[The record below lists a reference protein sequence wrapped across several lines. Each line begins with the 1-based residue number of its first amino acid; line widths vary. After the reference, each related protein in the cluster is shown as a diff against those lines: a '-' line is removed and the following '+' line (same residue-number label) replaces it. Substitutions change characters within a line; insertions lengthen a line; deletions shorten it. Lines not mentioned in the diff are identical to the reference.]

1 MNTPGMR
8 SSSDVLNSS
17 VTPSPLSQYPFPV
30 QDGPLRRGPLRR
42 GSTTSSISSLAPSLA
57 ESHPNAISTL
67 LQPSI
72 IRTGLRPAD
81 AGFKPPTQKDIPPVT
96 LTNIP
101 HVEPKAF
108 HPYLSQV
115 GSLYESFQR
124 AKNEVD
130 GDDTALFH
138 REKKDKGD
146 DWEAIL
152 SKKLQ
157 RPVHSRAESVASSVT
172 SPIEPPTQPKRRSS
186 QQKRHAVTPLSTI
199 PTVYGEE
206 EFHLENP
213 RTFDIVSEHS
223 EIVRDPN
230 AAPSGRKSLATN
242 AILQE
247 KLSWYMDTVELHLI
261 SSISTASKSFFSALG
276 SLRELHDEAEESV
289 VRIQRLRRDLAKLD
303 KDMAMDG
310 LKVVKLKQR
319 RDNVRRLAEAMLQLE
334 DVVNA
339 VRDCEEMVEN
349 GQIDGAM
356 DDVDDIERLIAGY
369 ETKKLFRSRF
379 QKGYQAMDLRRIRA
393 LEGSLNDLGQLRFH
407 VGRGYET
414 RFHNCLLNDMRQH
427 VKNADPKVTLQRWSV
442 AFNRPKPGQRRAPSA
457 FPSYMNMSA
466 DFRTE
471 LERAMQGLTRAKY
484 TTPAVTSFRAA
495 VMREMKAMIRRQ
507 LPSSDEDDNVST
519 ISGSTQGGRGRSQQ
533 EKKSSILARN
543 IRAMDDGDWYDMLQS
558 VYTNASECLRRLS
571 VQVKILL
578 DVTSTMDQSQA
589 DGLKS
594 PPAMNTPG
602 HIRAPSATRPRAQ
615 SIQAEMQQALDL
627 SSLLGE
633 AVDAVQSQVTK
644 VIRVRSQANSE
655 MPMQDFIRFV
665 TLNRLFADECEAI
678 SGRSGQ
684 DLKSVLDSQI
694 RTYISDYGRRQ
705 PQSLVDIMDND
716 KWEAK
721 DFGDAENT
729 LLSRVI
735 DGSTVDVQKWLES
748 TQIWQTQSLEPPTA
762 SRNNTNGEGGDSKE
776 KVRLATVDEQ
786 RYILPA
792 SPIAL
797 LRTVESVEMITVGMP
812 GMGQELAQVLLD
824 CLRQFNSRTLQ
835 LILGAGATRT
845 AGLKNITTKHLALS
859 SQSLSFVIALMPYI
873 REFFRRYLPQNTA
886 NQTMQKFDEVKRSF
900 QEHQNSIHDKLV
912 DIMSGRATMHVKSLK
927 AINWAE
933 TARDDPEGVS
943 KYMETLTKETATL
956 QKVLAKHL
964 DEGVVMSIMGP
975 VFDSYKQ
982 QLEKAYSDSEVR
994 SDAEKRRMIN
1004 DAAHFNSRIS
1014 KLEGSG
1020 NLGEKI
1026 LDLVKAKTINA
1037 TTANGS
1043 SDAKVEGA
1051 EREPATSNEGT
1062 KKG

>member
-8 SSSDVLNSS
+8 SSSDVLNSPATS
-17 VTPSPLSQYPFPV
+17 SPLSQYPFPN
-30 QDGPLRRGPLRR
+30 QDGPSRRGPPRR
-42 GSTTSSISSLAPSLA
+42 GSTASSISSVTPSIA

-67 LQPSI
+67 LQPPI

-96 LTNIP
+96 LTNVP
-101 HVEPKAF
+101 HIEPKAF

-115 GSLYESFQR
+115 GSLYEAFQR
-124 AKNEVD
+124 AKNETD

-138 REKKDKGD
+138 REKKEKGD
-146 DWEAIL
+146 DWEAVL
-152 SKKLQ
+152 SKKLH
-157 RPVHSRAESVASSVT
+157 RPAHSRAGSVASSIT
-172 SPIEPPTQPKRRSS
+172 SPLEPPAQPRRRSS
-186 QQKRHAVTPLSTI
+186 HQRRHAVTPLSTI

-206 EFHLENP
+206 AFHLENP

-247 KLSWYMDTVELHLI
+247 KLSWYMDTVEVHLI

-289 VRIQRLRRDLAKLD
+289 LRIQRLRRDLAKLD
-303 KDMAMDG
+303 KEMAMDG

-319 RDNVRRLAEAMLQLE
+319 RDNVRRLAEAILQLE
-334 DVVNA
+334 DVVTA
-339 VRDCEEMVEN
+339 VREGEEMAEN
-349 GQIDGAM
+349 GQIDGIM
-356 DDVDDIERLIAGY
+356 DHVDDIERLISGN
-369 ETKKLFRSRF
+369 ETRNLYRSHPGKR
-379 QKGYQAMDLRRIRA
+379 YQAIDLRRMNVLKGA
-393 LEGSLNDLGQLRFH
+393 FDDLGQLRSQA
-407 VGRGYET
+407 GRGYET
-414 RFHNCLLNDMRQH
+414 KFHNCLLSDMRRH
-427 VKNADPKVTLQRWSV
+427 VKDADPSVTLQRWGV

-466 DFRTE
+466 DFRHE
-471 LERAMQGLTRAKY
+471 LERAMQGLTRSQY

-507 LPSSDEDDNVST
+507 LPSTDDDDNVST
-519 ISGSTQGGRGRSQQ
+519 ISASTHGGRGRSQQ
-533 EKKSSILARN
+533 QNKSSILARN
-543 IRAMDDGDWYDMLQS
+543 IRAMDDTDWYNMLQS
-558 VYTNASECLRRLS
+558 VYTNVSECLRRLS

-578 DVTSTMDQSQA
+578 DVTSTMDQSA
-589 DGLKS
+589 DGLRS
-594 PPAMNTPG
+594 PPVTSPG
-602 HIRAPSATRPRAQ
+602 HARAQ
-615 SIQAEMQQALDL
+615 SVSRSRAKSIQAEMQQALDL

-633 AVDAVQSQVTK
+633 AVDAVQTQVTK
-644 VIRVRSQANSE
+644 VIRVRAQANSE
-655 MPMQDFIRFV
+655 MPVQDFIRFV
-665 TLNRLFADECEAI
+665 TLNKLFADECEAI

-684 DLKSVLDSQI
+684 DLKGVLDSQI
-694 RTYISDYGRRQ
+694 RNYVSDYGGRQ
-705 PQSLVDIMDND
+705 RQELLDIMDND

-721 DFGDAENT
+721 DFGDGENIILT
-729 LLSRVI
+729 RVV
-735 DGSTVDVQKWLES
+735 DGSTSDAQKWLES
-748 TQIWQTQSLEPPTA
+748 TQIWQSQPSDQPRVNGSEP
-762 SRNNTNGEGGDSKE
+762 NGEGGDLKE

-797 LRTVESVEMITVGMP
+797 MKTIESVEATTVGMP
-812 GMGQELAQVLLD
+812 GMGQELAQTLLD

-859 SQSLSFVIALMPYI
+859 SQSLSFVIALMPYV

-886 NQTMQKFDEVKRSF
+886 NQTMQEFDKIKRSF

-927 AINWAE
+927 AINWADA
-933 TARDDPEGVS
+933 ARGDPEGVS
-943 KYMETLTKETATL
+943 RYMETLTKETATL

-964 DEGVVMSIMGP
+964 DEGIVMSIMGP
-975 VFDSYKQ
+975 VFGSYKE
-982 QLEKAYSDSEVR
+982 QLEKAFSDIEIH
-994 SDAEKRRMIN
+994 SDAEKKRMVN
-1004 DAAHFNSRIS
+1004 DAAHFSSRIS

-1020 NLGEKI
+1020 KLGEQI

-1037 TTANGS
+1037 AATNGS
-1043 SDAKVEGA
+1043 SDGKAEVA
-1051 EREPATSNEGT
+1051 ER
-1062 KKG
+1062 

>member
-1 MNTPGMR
+1 
-8 SSSDVLNSS
+8 
-17 VTPSPLSQYPFPV
+17 
-30 QDGPLRRGPLRR
+30 
-42 GSTTSSISSLAPSLA
+42 
-57 ESHPNAISTL
+57 
-67 LQPSI
+67 
-72 IRTGLRPAD
+72 
-81 AGFKPPTQKDIPPVT
+81 
-96 LTNIP
+96 
-101 HVEPKAF
+101 
-108 HPYLSQV
+108 V
-115 GSLYESFQR
+115 GSLYDAFQR
-124 AKNEVD
+124 AKNEID
-130 GDDTALFH
+130 GDDAALFH
-138 REKKDKGD
+138 REKKGQGD
-146 DWEAIL
+146 DWDAIL

-157 RPVHSRAESVASSVT
+157 RPAHSRAGSVT
-172 SPIEPPTQPKRRSS
+172 SSIASPTESPAQPKRRSS

-199 PTVYGEE
+199 PPVYGEE

-247 KLSWYMDTVELHLI
+247 KLSWYMDTVEVHLI

-319 RDNVRRLAEAMLQLE
+319 RDNVRRLAETMLQLQ
-334 DVVNA
+334 DIVRA
-339 VRDCEEMVEN
+339 VRDCEDMVEN
-349 GQIDGAM
+349 GHIEGAM
-356 DDVDDIERLIAGY
+356 DNVDDIERLISGH
-369 ETKKLFRSRF
+369 ETKQLFRSRS
-379 QKGYQAMDLRRIRA
+379 QQRYQAMDLRRIRA
-393 LEGSLNDLGQLRFH
+393 LQGSLNDLGQLRYH
-407 VGRGYET
+407 IGRGYET
-414 RFHNCLLNDMRQH
+414 RFQTSLLNDMRHH
-427 VKNADPKVTLQRWSV
+427 VKNADVKVTLQRWGV

-471 LERAMQGLTRAKY
+471 LERATQGLARARY
-484 TTPAVTSFRAA
+484 TTPAVISFRAA

-507 LPSSDEDDNVST
+507 LPTSDDDDNVST

-543 IRAMDDGDWYDMLQS
+543 IRAMDDEDWYNMLQS
-558 VYTNASECLRRLS
+558 VYTSVSECLRRLS

-578 DVTSTMDQSQA
+578 DITSTIDQSQA

-594 PPAMNTPG
+594 PPATDTPG
-602 HIRAPSATRPRAQ
+602 HIRAPSGMRQRAQ

-633 AVDAVQSQVTK
+633 AVDAVQTQVTK
-644 VIRVRSQANSE
+644 VIRVRSQANNE
-655 MPMQDFIRFV
+655 MPLQDFIRFV

-694 RTYISDYGRRQ
+694 RTYISDYGKRQ
-705 PQSLVDIMDND
+705 PQNLVDIMDND

-721 DFGDAENT
+721 DFGDIENT

-748 TQIWQTQSLEPPTA
+748 TQIWQARSPEPPVA
-762 SRNNTNGEGGDSKE
+762 NGNDTNGEDGDSKE

-786 RYILPA
+786 KYILPA

-797 LRTVESVEMITVGMP
+797 LRSVESVEMITVGIP
-812 GMGQELAQVLLD
+812 GMGQELAQVLLE

-859 SQSLSFVIALMPYI
+859 SQSLSFIIALMPYI
-873 REFFRRYLPQNTA
+873 REFFRRYLPQHTA
-886 NQTMQKFDEVKRSF
+886 NQTMQEFDKVKRSLH
-900 QEHQNSIHDKLV
+900 EHQNSIHDKLV

-964 DEGVVMSIMGP
+964 GAGVVTSIMGP

-982 QLEKAYSDSEVR
+982 QLEKAFSETEVR
-994 SDAEKRRMIN
+994 SDAEKKRMIN
-1004 DAAHFNSRIS
+1004 DAAHFNSKIG

-1020 NLGEKI
+1020 NLGEKV
-1026 LDLVKAKTINA
+1026 LDLVKAKTISA
-1037 TTANGS
+1037 TTTNSSANT
-1043 SDAKVEGA
+1043 KA
-1051 EREPATSNEGT
+1051 EAATREPTTSNEGT

>member
-8 SSSDVLNSS
+8 SSSDVLNSPL
-17 VTPSPLSQYPFPV
+17 TPSLLSQYPFPI
-30 QDGPLRRGPLRR
+30 QDGPIRRGPLRR
-42 GSTTSSISSLAPSLA
+42 GSTTSSVSSLAPSIA

-67 LQPSI
+67 LQPPI
-72 IRTGLRPAD
+72 IRTGLRPVD

-115 GSLYESFQR
+115 GSLYEAFQR
-124 AKNEVD
+124 AKNEID

-146 DWEAIL
+146 DWDAIL

-157 RPVHSRAESVASSVT
+157 RPAHSRAGSVTSVT
-172 SPIEPPTQPKRRSS
+172 SPIDPSTQPKRRSS

-206 EFHLENP
+206 DFHLENP

-247 KLSWYMDTVELHLI
+247 KLSWYMDTVEVHLI

-369 ETKKLFRSRF
+369 ETKKLFRSRS
-379 QKGYQAMDLRRIRA
+379 QERYQAMDLRRIRA

-427 VKNADPKVTLQRWSV
+427 VKNADPKLTLQRWGA

-507 LPSSDEDDNVST
+507 LPTSDEDDNVST

-543 IRAMDDGDWYDMLQS
+543 IRAMDDGDWYNMLQS
-558 VYTNASECLRRLS
+558 VYTNVSECLRRLS

-602 HIRAPSATRPRAQ
+602 HIRAPSVTRPRAQ

-644 VIRVRSQANSE
+644 VIRVRSQANTE
-655 MPMQDFIRFV
+655 MPTQDFIRFV

-735 DGSTVDVQKWLES
+735 DGSTIDVQKWLES
-748 TQIWQTQSLEPPTA
+748 TQIWQAQSPEPPTFN
-762 SRNNTNGEGGDSKE
+762 RNNTNGEGGDSKE

-873 REFFRRYLPQNTA
+873 REFFRRYLPQNNA
-886 NQTMQKFDEVKRSF
+886 NQTMQEFDKVKRSF

-933 TARDDPEGVS
+933 AARDDSEGVS

-964 DEGVVMSIMGP
+964 GEGVVMSIMGP

-982 QLEKAYSDSEVR
+982 QLEKAFSESEVR
-994 SDAEKRRMIN
+994 SDAEKSRMIN
-1004 DAAHFNSRIS
+1004 DAAHFNSKIS

-1026 LDLVKAKTINA
+1026 LDLVKTKTIRA

-1043 SDAKVEGA
+1043 SDAKAEGI